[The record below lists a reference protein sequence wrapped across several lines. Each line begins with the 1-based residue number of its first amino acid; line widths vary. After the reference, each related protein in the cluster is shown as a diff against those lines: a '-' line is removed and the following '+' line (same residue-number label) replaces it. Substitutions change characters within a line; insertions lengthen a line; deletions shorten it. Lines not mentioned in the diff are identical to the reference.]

1 MPLQKWHGFEDI
13 VDFSDFGVIWG
24 DFGDLRALK
33 MGRFRIENHE
43 I

>member
-1 MPLQKWHGFEDI
+1 MPLQKLPSFEDI

-24 DFGDLRALK
+24 DFGDLKALK
-33 MGRFRIENHE
+33 TGRFGVQKHE

>member
-1 MPLQKWHGFEDI
+1 MSLQMWPSFEDI
-13 VDFSDFGVIWG
+13 VDFCDFGVIWG

-33 MGRFRIENHE
+33 TGRFGVENHE